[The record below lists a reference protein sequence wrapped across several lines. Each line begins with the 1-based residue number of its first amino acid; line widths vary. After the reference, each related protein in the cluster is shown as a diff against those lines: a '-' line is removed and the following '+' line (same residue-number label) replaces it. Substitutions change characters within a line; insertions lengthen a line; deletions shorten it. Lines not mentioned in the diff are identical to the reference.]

1 MELYFIGTAD
11 VPLSLF
17 YLQFLAVNRYLLC
30 YAITFLYCVYT
41 LSVDGSNPTD
51 AILNK
56 FITRMEETTGAIA
69 VHCKAGLGRTGTCI
83 GCYMMKHFR
92 VTAEEI
98 IGWLRIVRPGSIIG
112 PQQQYMKE
120 MQMKMWREGDLHRAR
135 LHQLGTFESHGGAP
149 AGVNGGLITAQF
161 LAEGSPLPKGSDRI
175 SAHSL
180 ESERDEGHSNG
191 SSKLNSPAS
200 VAGRASVPPTTPSQQ
215 ASSASASASPGTPNS
230 LSRRMGNLSL
240 SGGGIAS
247 TPRSAAA
254 AAASAGP
261 TTPQSQLMANA
272 AAVNANSARAEREGR
287 ETQGDLLRMRR
298 AQAASNY
305 NSPMSAPTSPM
316 AHQHGTAVGTP
327 TSASRLTNLSTGR
340 SPAAVGLRPD
350 SRGNASSLSPKNAD
364 LTASGTKTASTRSS
378 IGSYL
383 GFSK

>member
-1 MELYFIGTAD
+1 
-11 VPLSLF
+11 
-17 YLQFLAVNRYLLC
+17 
-30 YAITFLYCVYT
+30 
-41 LSVDGSNPTD
+41 
-51 AILNK
+51 
-56 FITRMEETTGAIA
+56 MEETTGAIA

-161 LAEGSPLPKGSDRI
+161 LAEGSPLPKGSDRV

-180 ESERDEGHSNG
+180 ESERDDGHSIGNGNGNGGLG
-191 SSKLNSPAS
+191 SSGKLNSPAS
-200 VAGRASVPPTTPSQQ
+200 VTGRASVPPTSPSQQ
-215 ASSASASASPGTPNS
+215 GASGSPGTPNS
-230 LSRRMGNLSL
+230 LSRRMGNLTL

-254 AAASAGP
+254 AASTGP

-316 AHQHGTAVGTP
+316 AHHHGTAVGTP

-350 SRGNASSLSPKNAD
+350 SRGNSSSLSPKNAD